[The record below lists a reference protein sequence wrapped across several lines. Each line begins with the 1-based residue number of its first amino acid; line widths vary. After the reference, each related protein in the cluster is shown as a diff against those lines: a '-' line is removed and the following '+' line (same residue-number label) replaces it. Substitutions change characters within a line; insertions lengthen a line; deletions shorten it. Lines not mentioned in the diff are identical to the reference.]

1 MKTQNTENEKHTHG
15 PWEVEHER
23 NKFDSACDEL
33 VIVSPA
39 LDFTHGGKK
48 TSVPRIVLAR
58 INVRAF
64 APHMAE
70 PEANA
75 CLMGA
80 APDLLT
86 ALERLIEESEG
97 AGLNYPPSDFAITQ
111 AKAAIAKARGQ
122 Q

>member
-1 MKTQNTENEKHTHG
+1 MHTPG

-33 VIVSPA
+33 AIVSPA
-39 LDFTHGGKK
+39 LDMTHSGRQ

-58 INVRAF
+58 LNVRAF

-75 CLMGA
+75 RLIAA
-80 APDLLT
+80 APELLK
-86 ALERLIEESEG
+86 ALERLLDATSCNFDDALSAVSECDIQE
-97 AGLNYPPSDFAITQ
+97 AREIAR
-111 AKAAIAKARGQ
+111 AAIAKALGKQ
-122 Q
+122 S